1 MPGIAVTVGVKLL
14 EILFVTGM
22 LGSAVVILL
31 TGIEDIK
38 VVFSRGSAAQ

>member
-1 MPGIAVTVGVKLL
+1 MLGVAVTVGVKLL

-38 VVFSRGSAAQ
+38 TVFSTDSSEQ